1 VPEVAVRKKW
11 LILTLGAGR
20 ALVALLVGLAA
31 EDARQA
37 ALLDDRIEQG
47 YARVD
52 KLADRQLRLVTE
64 GAPAEEVHQ
73 AALAIEEAEQDLL
86 DLQKERHR
94 RRQTWHARLL
104 REARRRTGW

>member
-1 VPEVAVRKKW
+1 MRKW
-11 LILTLGAGR
+11 LLALAVCVGLG
-20 ALVALLVGLAA
+20 LVVVVWLAA

-37 ALLDDRIEQG
+37 DLLDDRIEQG

-52 KLADRQLRLVTE
+52 ELEDRELRLVTE

-73 AALAIEEAEQDLL
+73 AALAIEEAQQDLAA
-86 DLQKERHR
+86 LQKERHR